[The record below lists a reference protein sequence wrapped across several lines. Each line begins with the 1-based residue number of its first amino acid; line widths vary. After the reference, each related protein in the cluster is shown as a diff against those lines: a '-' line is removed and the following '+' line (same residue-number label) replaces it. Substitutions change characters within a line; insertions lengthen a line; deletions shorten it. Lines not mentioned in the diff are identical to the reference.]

1 MYTPRDVND
10 HLRSGKSSSSTDNVD
25 MNVNMDADVDADA
38 AKVVGFVKAAVGSPS
53 TGYEVAK

>member
-1 MYTPRDVND
+1 M
-10 HLRSGKSSSSTDNVD
+10 
-25 MNVNMDADVDADA
+25 DVDADTDVDA

>member
-1 MYTPRDVND
+1 MND

-25 MNVNMDADVDADA
+25 MKVNMDADADA
-38 AKVVGFVKAAVGSPS
+38 AKVVGVVKAAVGSPS